1 MALTIQPAGSGSRG
15 AWTADVFI
23 FFLGVFAGSLASGAL
38 VVAIIGT
45 AGLFFDG
52 AIIASALAGLI
63 MVMALRDLGL
73 RIPARY
79 RSKQVPEWWRDALSP
94 RSVLVAFG
102 VMLGFGFATPF
113 ASAAHMAFLM
123 TIPYLPSTGAVV
135 VCLICFSL
143 GKTLVL
149 QMGVGAASHADVID
163 RISGGESSGGL
174 RRIARRLVSVGG
186 SAAIVM
192 LLLQKLMI

>member
-15 AWTADVFI
+15 AWTADVVTFL
-23 FFLGVFAGSLASGAL
+23 LGVLVGSLASAAL

-45 AGLFFDG
+45 AGLFLDR
-52 AIIASALAGLI
+52 AIVATALVGLI
-63 MVMALRDLGL
+63 LLVALRDLGL
-73 RIPARY
+73 RVPVPY

-113 ASAAHMAFLM
+113 TSAAHIAFLM
-123 TIPYLPSTGAVV
+123 AIPYLPTTGAVV
-135 VCLICFSL
+135 ACLICFAV

-163 RISGGESSGGL
+163 RISGRESSGRL
-174 RRIARRLVSVGG
+174 RRVARRLVSVGG
-186 SAAIVM
+186 AVAVTA
-192 LLLQKLMI
+192 LLLERLVV